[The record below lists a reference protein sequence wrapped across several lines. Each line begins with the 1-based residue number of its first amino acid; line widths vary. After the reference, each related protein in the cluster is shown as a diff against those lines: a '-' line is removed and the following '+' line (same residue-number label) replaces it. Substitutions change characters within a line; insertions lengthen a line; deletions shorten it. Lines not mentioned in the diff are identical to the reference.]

1 MTVSQ
6 QIITISL
13 CVLGTV
19 ITRFLPFV
27 IFNSKRKTPEVISD
41 LGKILPGTIFGM
53 LVIYLLKNVNV
64 LEYSYGLPELIA
76 IALTVGIHMWKRQ
89 MLFSI
94 AAGTVCYMLLV
105 QFVF

>member
-41 LGKILPGTIFGM
+41 LGKILPGAIFGM
-53 LVIYLLKNVNV
+53 LVIYSLKNVNV